1 VDRPHGTRPAR
12 GGGALSGSQQLVV
25 LGTPL
30 FGGPL
35 PPEAIARVESVAGTR
50 FVQLNRDGRVRD
62 AAADTEDDL
71 LAAARVLFRGG
82 MPAATLDH
90 VVGRA
95 PQLEWIHSY
104 SAGVERVAT
113 PVVRSRGLTVTNGRG
128 VFSRPIAEYLVMM
141 LLAVERRLPQLLELQ
156 GERSWQPLPG
166 RELAGVTVGIVGFG
180 SIGAEVAR
188 LLEPFGTRIIATRRH
203 PERGAGE
210 HTNVELL
217 GLDALDE
224 LLAASDAVF
233 VTAPLTDATA
243 GLIGAH
249 ELQEM
254 REGAWLFNIARGRL
268 VDEVALRRA
277 LDAGWIGGAVLDV
290 FTEEPLPADSPF
302 YDTPNVIITPHTS
315 WASDRVLE
323 RSLDLFVANLEHFV
337 AGEPLANVVDLEA
350 GY

>member
-1 VDRPHGTRPAR
+1 
-12 GGGALSGSQQLVV
+12 
-25 LGTPL
+25 
-30 FGGPL
+30 
-35 PPEAIARVESVAGTR
+35 
-50 FVQLNRDGRVRD
+50 
-62 AAADTEDDL
+62 
-71 LAAARVLFRGG
+71 
-82 MPAATLDH
+82 
-90 VVGRA
+90 
-95 PQLEWIHSY
+95 
-104 SAGVERVAT
+104 
-113 PVVRSRGLTVTNGRG
+113 
-128 VFSRPIAEYLVMM
+128 
-141 LLAVERRLPQLLELQ
+141 
-156 GERSWQPLPG
+156 
-166 RELAGVTVGIVGFG
+166 
-180 SIGAEVAR
+180 
-188 LLEPFGTRIIATRRH
+188 
-203 PERGAGE
+203 
-210 HTNVELL
+210 
-217 GLDALDE
+217 
-224 LLAASDAVF
+224 VF